1 MEFSRRW
8 CRVADGERVRVE
20 IGFEGGQVIGGFV
33 DQPSAD
39 QLERALHEDGPRVVV
54 LELEDGRYHV
64 VVPRVAYFRRFSRAS
79 RVGFAAG

>member
-1 MEFSRRW
+1 LAEG
-8 CRVADGERVRVE
+8 DRVRVE

-33 DQPSAD
+33 DPASAD
-39 QLERALHEDGPRVVV
+39 TLERALHEDAARVVV

>member
-1 MEFSRRW
+1 M
-8 CRVADGERVRVE
+8 ANGERVRVE
-20 IGFEGGQVIGGFV
+20 IGFDGGQVVGGFV
-33 DQPSAD
+33 DHGSAD

-54 LELEDGRYHV
+54 LDTEDGPYHV